1 MLIVVTEKH
10 PKQLFYSS
18 KIPFLAVEVS
28 TTVTF
33 RRNVRFDVIVTPVT
47 ITKKVFLRKLFCYE
61 SLVDIEV
68 SKHLNILSLT
78 RLIALVVVTSSLTST
93 P

>member
-1 MLIVVTEKH
+1 MVIVVREKH
-10 PKQLFYSS
+10 QKQLFYSS
-18 KIPFLAVEVS
+18 KIPFSVVEFS
-28 TTVTF
+28 NTITF
-33 RRNVRFDVIVTPVT
+33 CRNARFDVIFTSVKIIKQGFP
-47 ITKKVFLRKLFCYE
+47 RKLFCYE

-78 RLIALVVVTSSLTST
+78 RLIALVVVTSSLTSK